1 MVEAGAV
8 VHHISKHIQFSILSE
23 YLCFSEKSD
32 PAVIKVLLRAG
43 VDIRPDM
50 LKSNQRSI
58 VCSMVRDKF
67 TLLKVRKASELTSR
81 YERFTK
87 LGNELLTCIFKFL

>member
-8 VHHISKHIQFSILSE
+8 VHLLSEHNEFNILSE

-32 PAVIKVLLRAG
+32 PQVVKVLLKAG
-43 VDIRPDM
+43 IDIRRDT
-50 LKSNQRSI
+50 LKSNQQNI
-58 VCSMVRDKF
+58 VCGMVRDKF
-67 TLLKVRKASELTSR
+67 TLLKVKKASELSSR

-87 LGNELLTCIFKFL
+87 LG